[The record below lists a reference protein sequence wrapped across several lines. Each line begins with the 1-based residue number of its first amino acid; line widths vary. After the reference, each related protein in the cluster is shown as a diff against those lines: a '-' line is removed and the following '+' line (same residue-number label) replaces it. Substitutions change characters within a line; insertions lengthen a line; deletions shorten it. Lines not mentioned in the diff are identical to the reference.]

1 MPLVTNCGG
10 MPEYLNE
17 LNVGKVFDDS
27 KDIVT
32 NLDIDLIINELEKQ
46 KKII

>member
-1 MPLVTNCGG
+1 
-10 MPEYLNE
+10 MPEYLSD
-17 LNVGKVFDDS
+17 LNIGKVFDDS